1 MMEKNTIF
9 DEFSNNT
16 ALWCGA
22 DLDAGELARATELV
36 VSRNIP
42 MMSVPE
48 DDIVVV
54 WPWLENKGV
63 EIVSRFY
70 FADKDIADGQI
81 SDVTMQINKAFK
93 HGAKGAQVF
102 LPYAALEDLVNQTH
116 VIRDDLFF
124 NRDLSIGIDLME
136 IDSYDWQN
144 LFQNLQKINASSVV
158 LVLTKDIGKKSDFVG
173 RIYGLLN
180 AWDDNNKFDLHFALG
195 PNFMRIEQVVR
206 LIESMKPDLLQ
217 GTKFW
222 VNF

>member
-1 MMEKNTIF
+1 M
-9 DEFSNNT
+9 
-16 ALWCGA
+16 
-22 DLDAGELARATELV
+22 
-36 VSRNIP
+36 
-42 MMSVPE
+42 
-48 DDIVVV
+48 
-54 WPWLENKGV
+54 
-63 EIVSRFY
+63 
-70 FADKDIADGQI
+70 
-81 SDVTMQINKAFK
+81 
-93 HGAKGAQVF
+93 
-102 LPYAALEDLVNQTH
+102 
-116 VIRDDLFF
+116 LF
-124 NRDLSIGIDLME
+124 RSE
-136 IDSYDWQN
+136 VDSYDWQN